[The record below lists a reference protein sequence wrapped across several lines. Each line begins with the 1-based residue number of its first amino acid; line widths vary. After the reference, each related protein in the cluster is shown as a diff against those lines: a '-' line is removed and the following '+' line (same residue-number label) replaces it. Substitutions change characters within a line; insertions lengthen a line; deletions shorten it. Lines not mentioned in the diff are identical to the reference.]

1 MRRRLALFVLLGLL
15 LPPRE
20 AHLSQVHYQ
29 TLSLKQVI
37 ERSELVLIVKLA
49 KPNQRQIQVPI
60 GKDQKGQDAPA
71 FVRVLT
77 RCEVQRALTAAGAE
91 LVGKTIEIDGA
102 NWQDTLA
109 MHKIYYLEGI
119 GESPI
124 FDRYE
129 PADQK
134 AQPAPQAAEPKDA
147 PFIVFLRRESY
158 EGKSGLAFAVEGA
171 TERVKNR
178 AAIEELLLRRK
189 QPATP

>member
-1 MRRRLALFVLLGLL
+1 MRRRLALLLLLGLL

-29 TLSLKQVI
+29 PVSLKQVI
-37 ERSELVLIVKLA
+37 ERSDLVLIVKMA
-49 KPNQRQIQVPI
+49 KPSQRQIPIPI
-60 GKDQKGQDAPA
+60 GKDNKNQEAPA
-71 FVRVLT
+71 FVRVQT

-124 FDRYE
+124 YERYQ
-129 PADQK
+129 PADPAD
-134 AQPAPQAAEPKDA
+134 AQAREAEPKDA
-147 PFIVFLRRESY
+147 PFIVFLRREAQD
-158 EGKSGLAFAVEGA
+158 GKTGFAFVVEGA
-171 TERVKNR
+171 VERLKNR
-178 AAIEELLLRRK
+178 AAIEELLRRLRK
-189 QPATP
+189 P

>member
-1 MRRRLALFVLLGLL
+1 MVLGLL
-15 LPPRE
+15 LPRE
-20 AHLSQVHYQ
+20 AYLSQVHYE
-29 TLSLKQVI
+29 TISLKQVI

-60 GKDQKGQDAPA
+60 GKDKKGQDAPA

-129 PADQK
+129 PADQST
-134 AQPAPQAAEPKDA
+134 AAARSAAQAAEPKDA

-158 EGKSGLAFAVEGA
+158 EGKHGLAFVVEGA